1 MNVEFVGQLVDSIGD
16 AVEEMEK
23 AIEKKNFKEAN
34 RLRTFIFDLHS
45 QVAKATRRKD
55 VRRS

>member
-16 AVEEMEK
+16 AVDEMER
-23 AIEKKNFKEAN
+23 AIEKKNFDEAN

-45 QVAKATRRKD
+45 QVDKVVRMKD
-55 VRRS
+55 V